1 VNNGKD
7 ASLKLFY
14 EYSEGNNM
22 IEAIIHGFILAFG
35 LILPLGAQNVFVF
48 NQGATQPSLL
58 RAMPVV
64 ITAALCD
71 ALLILLAVMGVSLV
85 VLSVAWLK
93 TLLYAVGVLFLLY
106 MGYLTW
112 RSRPKV
118 EQDQESVQFSAKR
131 QVMFA
136 ASVSLL
142 NPHAILDT
150 IGVIGT
156 SSLSY
161 TGGAKWGFTI
171 ACIGVSWLWFFS
183 LAVAGRFTG
192 KLDRSGRLMRGLN
205 IASACIMWAV
215 ALYMAWTLFTF

>member
-1 VNNGKD
+1 
-7 ASLKLFY
+7 
-14 EYSEGNNM
+14 M
-22 IEAIIHGFILAFG
+22 IEAILHGFILAFG

-48 NQGATQPSLL
+48 NQGALQPSLW

-71 ALLILLAVMGVSLV
+71 ALLILLAVLGVSLV

-93 TLLYAVGVLFLLY
+93 TLLYAIGVLFLLY
-106 MGYLTW
+106 MGFLTW
-112 RSRPKV
+112 RSRPNV
-118 EQDQESVQFSAKR
+118 DQKQETVQFSAKR

-136 ASVSLL
+136 GSVSLL

-156 SSLSY
+156 SSLHY
-161 TGGAKWGFTI
+161 AGGAKWGFTV
-171 ACIGVSWLWFFS
+171 ACILVSCLWFFGLS
-183 LAVAGRFTG
+183 IAGRLTG

-205 IASACIMWAV
+205 MVSALIMWGV
-215 ALYMAWTLFTF
+215 ALYMAWTLFTL

>member
-1 VNNGKD
+1 
-7 ASLKLFY
+7 
-14 EYSEGNNM
+14 M
-22 IEAIIHGFILAFG
+22 IEAILHGFILAFG

-48 NQGATQPSLL
+48 NQGALQRSLW

-71 ALLILLAVMGVSLV
+71 ALLILLAVLGVSLA

-93 TLLYAVGVLFLLY
+93 TLLYAIGVLFLLY
-106 MGYLTW
+106 MGFLTW
-112 RSRPKV
+112 RSRPNV
-118 EQDQESVQFSAKR
+118 DQEQETVPFSAKR

-156 SSLSY
+156 SSLHY
-161 TGGAKWGFTI
+161 ADGAKWGFTV
-171 ACIGVSWLWFFS
+171 ACILVSCLWFFG
-183 LAVAGRFTG
+183 LCVAGRLAG
-192 KLDRSGRLMRGLN
+192 KWDRSGRLIRGLN
-205 IASACIMWAV
+205 MVSALIMWSV
-215 ALYMAWTLFTF
+215 ALYMAWTLFTL